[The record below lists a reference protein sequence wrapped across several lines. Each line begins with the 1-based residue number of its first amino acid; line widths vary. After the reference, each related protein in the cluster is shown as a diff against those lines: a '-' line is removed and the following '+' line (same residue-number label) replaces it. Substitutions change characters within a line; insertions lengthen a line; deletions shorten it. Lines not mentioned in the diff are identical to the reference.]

1 MLSKYRM
8 EKANPGME
16 KARLTSRLNAVQQ
29 RIKEVEEQLD
39 EARRNA
45 AFESKYKNDPYWKIA
60 KKRYIETGDPAAIEN
75 FRAKQDA
82 LEEAEKNRII
92 RNNALQE
99 QQRQQSIYDEL
110 DARRDVQNA
119 VVDYDVAYASGDEV
133 AQDKAKNALN
143 YAKEHYMQ
151 VTGKEYK
158 LPPKYNLEDTKEE
171 QGQDGAGRNEAQ
183 GQDGA
188 GRNEAQGQDGAG
200 RNEEHA
206 ASNWLRDAPLFAES
220 GAKNAKEYA
229 AYLLKYADNAD
240 GKFNKMRLSA
250 ANKQLVDNFLAAN
263 KDRWA
268 DMGINDQDVARIK
281 SHLSQEDYDARVEAY
296 NRKRR
301 AAIQNWNSLMDDKN
315 ATYAQKQAAYAELA
329 KYGIKPETTSSKV
342 KLEKE

>member
-8 EKANPGME
+8 EKANPEME

-45 AFESKYKNDPYWKIA
+45 AFESKYKDDPYWKIA

-82 LEEAEKNRII
+82 LEEAEKNRKI
-92 RNNALQE
+92 RNNELQE
-99 QQRQQSIYDEL
+99 QKRQQSIYDEL
-110 DARRDVQNA
+110 DARRDVENA

-158 LPPKYNLEDTKEE
+158 LPPKYNLEDTEEE
-171 QGQDGAGRNEAQ
+171 QGQDSAGRK
-183 GQDGA
+183 
-188 GRNEAQGQDGAG
+188 
-200 RNEEHA
+200 EEPA
-206 ASNWLRDAPLFAES
+206 ASNWLSDAPLYKES

-229 AYLLKYADNAD
+229 AYLMKYADGAD
-240 GKFNKMRLSA
+240 GKANKLRLSTTD
-250 ANKQLVDNFLAAN
+250 KQLVDDFLAAN
-263 KDRWA
+263 KGRWS
-268 DMGINDQDVARIK
+268 DMGINNQDVARIK
-281 SHLSQEDYDARVEAY
+281 SHLSQEDYDAKTATAKKEAEEWW
-296 NRKRR
+296 NKQPNGRKKMYQDGV
-301 AAIQNWNSLMDDKN
+301 I
-315 ATYAQKQAAYAELA
+315 ELPA
-329 KYGIKPETTSSKV
+329 KYKSYLKDKVVNSK
-342 KLEKE
+342 

>member
-45 AFESKYKNDPYWKIA
+45 AFESKYKDDPYWKIA

-82 LEEAEKNRII
+82 LEEAEKNRQT
-92 RNNALQE
+92 RDAALQE
-99 QQRQQSIYDEL
+99 QKRQQSIYDEL
-110 DARRDVQNA
+110 QARRDVENA
-119 VVDYDVAYASGDEV
+119 VVNYDVAYASGDKV
-133 AQDKAKNALN
+133 AQDKAQNELD
-143 YAKEHYMQ
+143 YAREHYMQ

-158 LPPKYNLEDTKEE
+158 LPPKYDPKKKEADGNTDESNNEKTGSDTWL
-171 QGQDGAGRNEAQ
+171 
-183 GQDGA
+183 
-188 GRNEAQGQDGAG
+188 
-200 RNEEHA
+200 
-206 ASNWLRDAPLFAES
+206 SNAPLFAES

-229 AYLLKYADNAD
+229 AYLLKYADSPD

-268 DMGINDQDVARIK
+268 DMGLNDQDVARIK
-281 SHLSQEDYDARVEAY
+281 SHLSQEAYDANTATTKQNINALKRAY
-296 NRKRR
+296 N
-301 AAIQNWNSLMDDKN
+301 AALKSNNEAEKERLWN
-315 ATYAQKQAAYAELA
+315 ELE
-329 KYGIKPETTSSKV
+329 KLKV
-342 KLEKE
+342 KMPKDILTPFDI

>member
-45 AFESKYKNDPYWKIA
+45 AFESKYKDDPYWKIA

-82 LEEAEKNRII
+82 LEEAEKNRQT
-92 RNNALQE
+92 RDAALQE
-99 QQRQQSIYDEL
+99 QKRQQSIYDEL
-110 DARRDVQNA
+110 QARRDVENA
-119 VVDYDVAYASGDEV
+119 TVNYDVAYASGDKV
-133 AQDKAKNALN
+133 AQDKAQNELD
-143 YAKEHYMQ
+143 YAREHYMQ

-158 LPPKYNLEDTKEE
+158 LPPKYDPKKKEAE
-171 QGQDGAGRNEAQ
+171 GNTDE
-183 GQDGA
+183 
-188 GRNEAQGQDGAG
+188 
-200 RNEEHA
+200 
-206 ASNWLRDAPLFAES
+206 SNNVNTGSETWLSEAPLFTES

-229 AYLLKYADNAD
+229 AYLLKYADND
-240 GKFNKMRLSA
+240 NGKTNKMRLSA

-268 DMGINDQDVARIK
+268 DMGLNDQDVARIK
-281 SHLSQEDYDARVEAY
+281 SHLSQEAYDANAATTKQNINALKRAY
-296 NRKRR
+296 N
-301 AAIQNWNSLMDDKN
+301 AALKSNNEAEKERLWN
-315 ATYAQKQAAYAELA
+315 ELE
-329 KYGIKPETTSSKV
+329 KLKV
-342 KLEKE
+342 KMPKDILTPFDI